1 MATTDMKNIVRL
13 TLAAL
18 TFSLLLTSCVDD
30 KTEEKALKAMQS
42 FEAETDYG
50 IYANGQYTFRFT
62 DADYQLAFNEGNN
75 SVRLQK
81 DDMSTYAI
89 FSLDSTPSNGATVE
103 VSVQGKGVTT
113 VKNLQMQVIKTTSDC
128 AWLWDKK
135 SLTGY
140 ILYWEF

>member
-1 MATTDMKNIVRL
+1 MKNIARF
-13 TLAAL
+13 TLVAL
-18 TFSLLLTSCVDD
+18 AVSLLLASCVQND
-30 KTEEKALKAMQS
+30 TEEKALKAMQS
-42 FEAETDYG
+42 FEVETDYG

-62 DADYQLAFNEGNN
+62 EADYQLAFNDGNN

-89 FSLDSTPSNGATVE
+89 FSLDSTPSNGATVT
-103 VSVQGKGVTT
+103 VSLQGKGVTT
-113 VKNLQMQVIKTTSDC
+113 AKDVQMQVIKTTSNC

-140 ILYWEF
+140 IIYWEF